1 MGLVETHV
9 PLSIP
14 HIFHQ
19 SSNPNPIPRPMG
31 SLSPIHYQLP
41 KNGVV
46 TTSLNLFC
54 FVYWQSNSFNHK
66 YKTTQLLLLWCCR
79 VSSNEL
85 THSKK
90 KCRLHGGPW
99 KYHRTQR
106 VWRKRG
112 TELSISSKQCADP
125 SQPSSTSTTSTKS
138 PPSPSSAPPPPPRFA
153 RMLTSPTPRSSCF
166 SLSLSLSLHF
176 QIFLDYLLTLLWI

>member
-1 MGLVETHV
+1 MGLHNWNTH
-9 PLSIP
+9 
-14 HIFHQ
+14 
-19 SSNPNPIPRPMG
+19 SSLNSTTFPPSFNPNPIPRPMG
-31 SLSPIHYQLP
+31 SLSLP
-41 KNGVV
+41 YTINYLK
-46 TTSLNLFC
+46 TASLQPSLISF
-54 FVYWQSNSFNHK
+54 FFFFGLLAINSHSITNTK
-66 YKTTQLLLLWCCR
+66 LPLPLWCCC
-79 VSSNEL
+79 VTSNEL
-85 THSKK
+85 TQSKK

-153 RMLTSPTPRSSCF
+153 RILTSPTPRSSCF
-166 SLSLSLSLHF
+166 LTLSLFISRSF
-176 QIFLDYLLTLLWI
+176 